1 MDLRLALYQWV
12 GLHGLNAAQ
21 QARLEAL
28 AGLGT
33 QPPALARRMRQGL
46 AVLAAGLGGFGLIL
60 WLAANWESLGRF
72 GRFGLLE
79 GLLVVMGVGA
89 CSLHGRRASSS
100 QTAAPALGLM
110 VLLLQGGLF
119 AYFGQ
124 TYQTGADPWQLFA
137 LWAALGLPLALGL
150 RSDVLWTPWALV
162 AMTAF
167 SLWAAN
173 RLGHSWHFEDG
184 AAQVYLLSWG
194 FSFLL
199 LLALAAPLRPWTGAG
214 DWSWRLALTLAVF
227 NLGFTALLSL
237 FSQHLSLIYLLALA
251 LLGLGAGLLSR
262 PRWFEVYGLSLV
274 TLALNVLLVCGLG
287 RLLLQGGH
295 GDPIGEFFI
304 LTLVA
309 AGLLALSVK
318 WLLGLSRGHEAE
330 LAQGAAK

>member
-21 QARLEAL
+21 QVRLQDL
-28 AGLGT
+28 AGLGA
-33 QPPALARRMRQGL
+33 QPPALARRLRQGL
-46 AVLAAGLGGFGLIL
+46 AVLAAGLGGLGLIL
-60 WLAANWESLGRF
+60 WLAANWENFGRY

-79 GLLVVMGVGA
+79 ALLLLMGLGA
-89 CSLHGRRASSS
+89 CSLRGRQASM
-100 QTAAPALGLM
+100 APALGLM

-137 LWAALGLPLALGL
+137 LWAALALPLALGL

-173 RLGHSWHFEDG
+173 RLGHSWHFAEG
-184 AAQVYLLSWG
+184 AAQIYLLSWG
-194 FSFLL
+194 FSLLL
-199 LLALAAPLRPWTGAG
+199 LLALAAPWRAWTGAG
-214 DWSWRLALTLAVF
+214 DWSWRLALTLAAF
-227 NLGFTALLSL
+227 NLGFTGLLSL
-237 FSQHLSLIYLLALA
+237 FSQRLGPIYLLALG
-251 LLGLGAGLLSR
+251 LLGVGAWLLSR
-262 PRWFEVYGLSLV
+262 PRGFEVYGLSLV
-274 TLALNVLLVCGLG
+274 TLTLNVLLIGGLG
-287 RLLLQGGH
+287 RLLLEGGH

-304 LTLVA
+304 LTLAA

-318 WLLGLSRGHEAE
+318 WLLGLSRRHEAE

>member
-21 QARLEAL
+21 QARLEEL
-28 AGLGT
+28 AGLGAE
-33 QPPALARRMRQGL
+33 PPALARRMRQGL

-60 WLAANWESLGRF
+60 WLAANWGSLGRF

-79 GLLVVMGVGA
+79 ALLLLLGIAA
-89 CSLHGRRASSS
+89 CSLGRRRA
-100 QTAAPALGLM
+100 ALAPALGLM

-137 LWAALGLPLALGL
+137 LWALLALPLALGL

-162 AMTAF
+162 AMTAV

-173 RLGHSWHFEDG
+173 RLGHAWHFAPG
-184 AAQVYLLSWG
+184 AWQVYLLSWG
-194 FSFLL
+194 FSFAL

-214 DWSWRLALTLAVF
+214 VWSWRLALSLAVF
-227 NLGFTALLSL
+227 NLGFTGLLSL
-237 FSQHLSLIYLLALA
+237 FSQQLSPIYLLALG
-251 LLGLGAGLLSR
+251 LLGLGAWLLSR
-262 PRWFEVYGLSLV
+262 PHGFEVYGLSLL

-287 RLLLQGGH
+287 RLLLQDRH
-295 GDPIGEFFI
+295 GDPVGEFFI

-318 WLLGLSRGHEAE
+318 WLLGLSRRHEAP
-330 LAQGAAK
+330 LVQGVAQ